1 MYARPAMR
9 GAQRGPFD
17 SPSHPEGGEI
27 AAPSRR
33 LTPSTGFA
41 PASEAANDAAN
52 EDFLFHL
59 YRGSELLQDNRAHEA
74 KEELERA
81 LDLQPHDAK
90 GQDLLAVVYFRL
102 GLYPRAIAIYEQLR
116 RTSPRD
122 PALLLNLALCY
133 LKTGQAALA
142 RRDLEQLLAV
152 NPSHARAW
160 GYLGLACERLGALS
174 DAQRAFEQGGHG
186 QMARRMADRRA
197 SQSPPTVLASEA
209 GPSREVRD
217 VIAAAY
223 EELDAGELSFALA
236 EPASDSRDNSPD
248 NWRPVELGQVTRT
261 PTDRPFSGRASESM
275 KPDTRDGPP
284 RPPNVA
290 GDGAS
295 TGHRPTLM
303 VGVAPPHA
311 ERDLE
316 ALSRLPSPRPPSF
329 ATDEAVAPALARPA
343 RIPAVR
349 VPGPAGPI
357 DMGTYDPHEAPSRRT
372 LPPPPVLPPP
382 SAAPG
387 ASLPRPA
394 SVPPPAAAQLTRDS
408 IVSFPASGS
417 LVVHPSGV
425 ALVRTAPKS
434 GFAARLEAL
443 RASSNALSMKLL
455 ERQVKGKSTGE
466 SFGGVGS
473 PLVLATGEGQ
483 LVLAPRPGR
492 KLSSFTL
499 GGAVSAGAEAPAAG
513 DDDMCF
519 VREEVLLGFDGEL
532 TFENGRLATGEGEF
546 VAVVQ
551 LRGKGAVLLE
561 GIGEI
566 LTLEVQGSRGL
577 SVRREVIL
585 GWFGRLVPRALAPS
599 EAPCGQRGLV
609 SFAGEG
615 RVLVASA

>member
-1 MYARPAMR
+1 MR

-17 SPSHPEGGEI
+17 SPLGSPQPEGSEI

-33 LTPSTGFA
+33 LTPSMGLA
-41 PASEAANDAAN
+41 PDSDGPNDAAN

-81 LDLQPHDAK
+81 LHLQPHDAK

-102 GLYPRAIAIYEQLR
+102 GLYPRAISIYEQLR

-133 LKTGQAALA
+133 LKTGQAGLA

-174 DAQRAFEQGGHG
+174 DAQKAFEQGGHE

-197 SQSPPTVLASEA
+197 SQAPPPVMQQDETS
-209 GPSREVRD
+209 PSREVRD
-217 VIAAAY
+217 VVAAAY

-236 EPASDSRDNSPD
+236 EPVSDSHSRDNSPD
-248 NWRPVELGQVTRT
+248 SWRPIELGQMQRTR
-261 PTDRPFSGRASESM
+261 PDGSPHSMRGEQLAAES
-275 KPDTRDGPP
+275 KNPDTKDGPP
-284 RPPNVA
+284 PVALPQLGGPPSA
-290 GDGAS
+290 
-295 TGHRPTLM
+295 GHRNTLM

-311 ERDLE
+311 AADLE
-316 ALSRLPSPRPPSF
+316 ALSRLPSPRPPTF
-329 ATDEAVAPALARPA
+329 AVEEMGGAIGAGRRVRTAPL
-343 RIPAVR
+343 PAVR
-349 VPGPAGPI
+349 MPGVGPA
-357 DMGTYDPHEAPSRRT
+357 DMGTYDSNAPTSKRT
-372 LPPPPVLPPP
+372 LPPPPVLKT
-382 SAAPG
+382 ATE
-387 ASLPRPA
+387 
-394 SVPPPAAAQLTRDS
+394 PPPAAQLTEDS
-408 IVSFPASGS
+408 IVAFPAPGG
-417 LVVHPSGV
+417 LVVHASGV
-425 ALVRTAPKS
+425 ALVRTAAAT

-443 RASSNALSMKLL
+443 RVSSNALTMKLL
-455 ERQVKGKSTGE
+455 ERHVKGKPTGE

-473 PLVLATGEGQ
+473 PLVHATGEGQ
-483 LVLAPRPGR
+483 LVLAPRAGR

-499 GGAVSAGAEAPAAG
+499 EPGTH
-513 DDDMCF
+513 DMCF

-532 TFENGRLATGEGEF
+532 VFENGRLATGEGEF

-561 GIGEI
+561 AIGEI
-566 LTLEVQGSRGL
+566 LTLEVQGNRGL
-577 SVRREVIL
+577 SVRREVVL

>member
-1 MYARPAMR
+1 MR

-17 SPSHPEGGEI
+17 SLPAVDGGDGGEI

-33 LTPSTGFA
+33 LTPSMGLA
-41 PASEAANDAAN
+41 PESDPPNDAAN

-81 LDLQPHDAK
+81 LHLQPHDAK

-102 GLYPRAIAIYEQLR
+102 GLYPRAISIYEQLR

-133 LKTGQAALA
+133 LKTGQAGLA

-160 GYLGLACERLGALS
+160 GYLGLACERLGALA
-174 DAQRAFEQGGHG
+174 DAQRAFEQGGHE

-197 SQSPPTVLASEA
+197 SQGPPPPLPEESS
-209 GPSREVRD
+209 PSREVRD
-217 VIAAAY
+217 VVAAAY

-236 EPASDSRDNSPD
+236 EPVSDSRDNSPD
-248 NWRPVELGQVTRT
+248 SWRPIELGQMART
-261 PTDRPFSGRASESM
+261 KPDGSPLSMRGEQQGAESK

-284 RPPNVA
+284 PVAALPQLGGPP
-290 GDGAS
+290 S
-295 TGHRPTLM
+295 MGHRHTLM

-311 ERDLE
+311 AAELE

-329 ATDEAVAPALARPA
+329 AVEETPTGSLRRVGRM
-343 RIPAVR
+343 PAVR
-349 VPGPAGPI
+349 VPAVGPV
-357 DMGTYDPHEAPSRRT
+357 DMGTYDPNAPNSKRT
-372 LPPPPVLPPP
+372 LPPPPVM
-382 SAAPG
+382 
-387 ASLPRPA
+387 RPA
-394 SVPPPAAAQLTRDS
+394 TVPPPPAAQLTGES

-417 LVVHPSGV
+417 VVVHPSGV
-425 ALVRTAPKS
+425 ALVRTAPAT

-443 RASSNALSMKLL
+443 RVSSNALTMKLL
-455 ERQVKGKSTGE
+455 ERHVKGKPTGE

-473 PLVLATGEGQ
+473 PLVHATGEGQ
-483 LVLAPRPGR
+483 LVLAPRAGR

-499 GGAVSAGAEAPAAG
+499 E
-513 DDDMCF
+513 DDMCF

-532 TFENGRLATGEGEF
+532 VFENGRLATGEGEF

-561 GIGEI
+561 AIGEI
-566 LTLEVQGSRGL
+566 LTLEVQGNRSL
-577 SVRREVIL
+577 SVRREVVL

>member
-1 MYARPAMR
+1 MGLAPDSD
-9 GAQRGPFD
+9 GP
-17 SPSHPEGGEI
+17 
-27 AAPSRR
+27 
-33 LTPSTGFA
+33 
-41 PASEAANDAAN
+41 NDAAN

-81 LDLQPHDAK
+81 LHLQPHDAK

-102 GLYPRAIAIYEQLR
+102 GLYPRAISIYEQLR

-133 LKTGQAALA
+133 LKTGQAGLA

-152 NPSHARAW
+152 NPTHARAW
-160 GYLGLACERLGALS
+160 GYLGLACERLGALA

-197 SQSPPTVLASEA
+197 SQGPPPPVPDESNAA
-209 GPSREVRD
+209 REVRD
-217 VIAAAY
+217 VVAAAF
-223 EELDAGELSFALA
+223 EELDAGELSFGLA
-236 EPASDSRDNSPD
+236 EPASDSRDNAPD
-248 NWRPVELGQVTRT
+248 SWRPIELGQIQRT
-261 PTDRPFSGRASESM
+261 KPDGAPLSMRGEQLGAESK
-275 KPDTRDGPP
+275 KPDTKDGPP
-284 RPPNVA
+284 PVA
-290 GDGAS
+290 ALPQLGGPTSA
-295 TGHRPTLM
+295 GHRDTLM

-311 ERDLE
+311 AADLE

-329 ATDEAVAPALARPA
+329 AVPAAGTAGRTRTAPLPV
-343 RIPAVR
+343 VR
-349 VPGPAGPI
+349 VPGVGPA
-357 DMGTYDPHEAPSRRT
+357 DMGTYDPNAPTSKRT
-372 LPPPPVLPPP
+372 LPPPPVVRPPT
-382 SAAPG
+382 
-387 ASLPRPA
+387 
-394 SVPPPAAAQLTRDS
+394 VPPPAEQLTRES
-408 IVSFPASGS
+408 IVSFPESGT
-417 LVVHPSGV
+417 VIVHPSGV
-425 ALVRTAPKS
+425 ALVRTAPAT

-443 RASSNALSMKLL
+443 RASSNALTMKLL
-455 ERQVKGKSTGE
+455 ERHVKGKSTGE

-473 PLVLATGEGQ
+473 PLVHATGEGQ

-499 GGAVSAGAEAPAAG
+499 Q
-513 DDDMCF
+513 DDMCF

-532 TFENGRLATGEGEF
+532 VFENGRLATGEGEF

-561 GIGEI
+561 AIGEI
-566 LTLEVQGSRGL
+566 LTLEVQGNRGI
-577 SVRREVIL
+577 SVRREVVL